1 MPNLPHG
8 SAPSPSPDQAAARAV
23 VDVGFVPVRAKLL
36 EVAAFLDRVERH
48 GVADDF
54 RCEALREAARLLV
67 DGAPERARR
76 VLEALSDPTLE
87 PDAVST
93 GKAAF
98 GAWHHRS

>member
-1 MPNLPHG
+1 MPNPPHG
-8 SAPSPSPDQAAARAV
+8 SVSAPFPDQAAARAL
-23 VDVGFVPVRAKLL
+23 VDVGFVPVRARLL

-54 RCEALREAARLLV
+54 RCRALREAAALIV

-76 VLEALSDPTLE
+76 VLEALSDPTLA
-87 PDAVST
+87 PDDVST

-98 GAWHHRS
+98 GAWQPRS